1 MLSLLL
7 ILSWLG
13 LPSPTP
19 AKLVVVSIDGGSDQ
33 MVDELLARGV
43 LPADGAF
50 GRIIR
55 KGRVADYLRPVNV
68 SSTASS
74 HAALFTGAA
83 PGHNGIVLNRF
94 FQVDQ
99 LQGRPINGFGAELEA
114 ETIFQA
120 VQRAALKVVC
130 APAVTA
136 DGADAAR
143 RCSETMPYP
152 RRLANAAWF
161 SLQHATDEAQVLPG
175 IPGLWRHVQA
185 TGDKAAAV
193 TWFKGTPT
201 PLTLWLQAGAETRL
215 LVQCDLA
222 AQDLLLDLDQWQG
235 WRMHVQG
242 GLVEPWLRFD
252 RDSAGLRLYVGQVY
266 AFSNPQDP
274 LMQRIFERFGG
285 WPGEPDHRALADGII
300 SRDEWREQSLRQ
312 NNYLARITHDLIAR
326 GDWQVLFTY
335 LPHVDDLQHHFM
347 LRSPRQ
353 LDYRAENGAR
363 RVRFNRE
370 IEAAYQRVD
379 AWLASYMDAA
389 PADTRFLI
397 LSDHGMVPTHDVL
410 FLGPLLKEWGFA
422 KDGGVNVRFASVG
435 PSAFF
440 YADAT
445 DAERQTQTLTALFEK
460 LQSLRDPI
468 DGQPLFEVV
477 ARGDDVAALGLQH
490 DRRSGQIFVNARPGW
505 SLSMRTPP
513 SGRTMLPN
521 SFHRDVLAAAG
532 LSKEDQ
538 DFVVKLGLNEGG
550 LGVHGHL
557 NHNRMV
563 QGLFY
568 LWQPGMP
575 AGVLG
580 VVDALQVAPTIAALL
595 GIDPPRQ
602 ATAPPVALGT
612 P

>member
-1 MLSLLL
+1 MFVSLL
-7 ILSWLG
+7 G
-13 LPSPTP
+13 APAPTP
-19 AKLVVVSIDGGSDQ
+19 AKLVVVSIDAGSDQ

-50 GRIIR
+50 GRIAR
-55 KGRVADYLRPVNV
+55 QGRVAEYLRPVNV

-94 FQVDQ
+94 FQVDR
-99 LQGRPINGFGAELEA
+99 LRGRPINGFGAVLEA

-120 VQRAALKVVC
+120 VQRAALKVIC

-136 DGADAAR
+136 DAADAAR
-143 RCSETMPYP
+143 RCSESMPYP
-152 RRLANAAWF
+152 NRLANAAWF
-161 SLQHATDEAQVLPG
+161 SLQKVTDASQELPG
-175 IPGLWRHVQA
+175 HSGRWHRVQA
-185 TGDKAAAV
+185 IGDQPACIA
-193 TWFKGTPT
+193 WFKGEPT
-201 PLTLWLQAGAETRL
+201 PLTLWLQAGAEARL
-215 LVQCDLA
+215 LVQCDLTA
-222 AQDLLLDLDQWQG
+222 GELVLDLDQWQSL
-235 WRMHVQG
+235 RLQVED

-252 RDSAGLRLYVGQVY
+252 RDQAGPRLYVGQVY
-266 AFSNPQDP
+266 GFRNPRDP
-274 LMQRIFERFGG
+274 LMQRIFARFGG

-312 NNYLARITHDLIAR
+312 NNYLTRITHDILAR
-326 GDWQVLFTY
+326 DDWQVLFTY

-353 LDYRAENGAR
+353 LDYHAENGAR

-370 IEAAYQRVD
+370 MEAAYQRVD
-379 AWLASYMDAA
+379 AWLAGYMDAA
-389 PADTRFLI
+389 PAGIRFLI
-397 LSDHGMVPTHDVL
+397 ISDHGMVPTHDVL
-410 FLGPLLKEWGFA
+410 FLEPLLHEWGFA

-440 YADAT
+440 YADGA
-445 DAERQTQTLTALFEK
+445 DADRQTQVLTALFEK
-460 LQSLRDPI
+460 LQTLRDPA
-468 DGQPLFEVV
+468 DDQPLFEVV
-477 ARGDDVAALGLQH
+477 ARGDEIAALGLQH
-490 DRRSGQIFVNARPGW
+490 DRRAGQIFVNARPGW

-521 SFHRDVLAAAG
+521 SFHRDVLTAAG
-532 LSKEDQ
+532 LSKADR

-568 LWQPGMP
+568 LWQPGLAAAP
-575 AGVLG
+575 LG

-595 GIDPPRQ
+595 GIDPPQQ
-602 ATAPPVALGT
+602 AKAPPVALGQK